1 MQVYKMVRNFLVII
15 TLFFTLSLNAQ
26 IIVKV
31 NDSSNNTPI
40 KGAQIYV
47 FELDQ
52 IFYTNS
58 SGKTLFTPGKLSE
71 YQLRVYATGY
81 EGKVLT
87 WGGESTLSIS
97 LLSSH
102 IDLHE
107 VTLSGSIL
115 QRQDQNPF
123 HIETRKISDLAIHAP
138 MNMGEV
144 LAKIPGVYQSSLG
157 NGISKPVIRGMQGM
171 RIVSLVNGLRI
182 EGQQWG
188 GDHGMGM
195 AELGLGS
202 VEVIKGPSSL
212 LYGADALGGVIY
224 YNDDVYAPAKVH
236 DIQLQTLYNSNTRGL
251 VNRAIYKTSGK
262 KWRLMLGG
270 SYSDH
275 ADFKLPSG
283 LYAKNSRFDE
293 NVLKSSFSFNAKN
306 SLHHLR
312 YTFNRTITGIP
323 GHTHDSLATFADFQV
338 EEQRRQYELP
348 AQFFSNNY
356 FSSENKWFFK
366 KSELMALVGFT
377 SNQLIEYDEKVTIPS
392 LSMTLNNYLY
402 TVKWTKKWTPQLK
415 SVTGIQ
421 GMYQMNS
428 NATNATDTLIP
439 NSNTLDNG
447 AFTIW
452 ILERNKW
459 NFQGGLRYDIRSLVS
474 LHSFNGNDK
483 LSRLYQGVNA
493 SVGSIYKGKNYLIK
507 QAVSTGFRAPHL
519 TELLSNGFHHGA
531 LRFEIGDVDL
541 KPERASQYDFTL
553 EWNKEHLVL
562 IVNPFVNFIQNYVY
576 LQPMDSMVEGIKV
589 FEYRQQDQVLFYGA
603 DIGIHYHPHFAH
615 KLHFESSI
623 SYVNAY
629 SGFDSSISL
638 IPQPRLSNTI
648 RFDLN
653 FGKFVKI
660 KDLTLTH
667 TYFMAQNNV
676 ANNEK
681 PSSAYNLLDFSGTL
695 QFLKKSNLSMNAG
708 IKNILNE
715 EYIDH
720 LSRLKNIEMYAP
732 SRTFFI
738 SLKWHFNNVT
748 Q

>member
-1 MQVYKMVRNFLVII
+1 
-15 TLFFTLSLNAQ
+15 
-26 IIVKV
+26 
-31 NDSSNNTPI
+31 
-40 KGAQIYV
+40 
-47 FELDQ
+47 
-52 IFYTNS
+52 
-58 SGKTLFTPGKLSE
+58 
-71 YQLRVYATGY
+71 
-81 EGKVLT
+81 
-87 WGGESTLSIS
+87 
-97 LLSSH
+97 
-102 IDLHE
+102 
-107 VTLSGSIL
+107 
-115 QRQDQNPF
+115 
-123 HIETRKISDLAIHAP
+123 
-138 MNMGEV
+138 
-144 LAKIPGVYQSSLG
+144 
-157 NGISKPVIRGMQGM
+157 
-171 RIVSLVNGLRI
+171 
-182 EGQQWG
+182 
-188 GDHGMGM
+188 
-195 AELGLGS
+195 
-202 VEVIKGPSSL
+202 
-212 LYGADALGGVIY
+212 
-224 YNDDVYAPAKVH
+224 
-236 DIQLQTLYNSNTRGL
+236 
-251 VNRAIYKTSGK
+251 
-262 KWRLMLGG
+262 
-270 SYSDH
+270 
-275 ADFKLPSG
+275 
-283 LYAKNSRFDE
+283 
-293 NVLKSSFSFNAKN
+293 
-306 SLHHLR
+306 
-312 YTFNRTITGIP
+312 
-323 GHTHDSLATFADFQV
+323 
-338 EEQRRQYELP
+338 
-348 AQFFSNNY
+348 
-356 FSSENKWFFK
+356 
-366 KSELMALVGFT
+366 MALVGFT

-447 AFTIW
+447 VFTIW

-576 LQPMDSMVEGIKV
+576 LQPMDSMVEGIRV
-589 FEYRQQDQVLFYGA
+589 FDYRQQDQVLFYGA

-738 SLKWHFNNVT
+738 SLKWHFNNAT